1 MGQTRAANR
10 TTSSANRTTSSS
22 SRSVWMM
29 TKKKARNILSMIR
42 LSFSHMAVRVINV
55 HFIQRLADG
64 LGDDP
69 YGVYRLFGFLIERT
83 GLVVFVFFGFHRW
96 RALVL

>member
-1 MGQTRAANR
+1 
-10 TTSSANRTTSSS
+10 
-22 SRSVWMM
+22 
-29 TKKKARNILSMIR
+29 
-42 LSFSHMAVRVINV
+42 MAVRVINV

-83 GLVVFVFFGFHRW
+83 GLVVFYFYFFLVFIGGGPLYAKR
-96 RALVL
+96 L